1 MRLKLIV
8 GNLIVV
14 LLVGLGSYLV
24 VRTQLQTGLSRALE
38 ERIDE
43 DSELFARSWRAD
55 GAGLVEGVSDR
66 ASSSQVRHIFT
77 ASGVAKRRGRAFS
90 AAQAVSKWFQDPA
103 RGRRERPHIVAV
115 IDETGRVIARDTDP
129 NRMFGQSLLSAV
141 PVVRQVL
148 ESGAARYGVWLY
160 QGKLVQ
166 VAVAA
171 VRNDDGG
178 IVGTLLVG
186 YDLSNGFAQREA
198 ALYHAVKHNGGRQA
212 EQRGS
217 TARQRVVTA
226 PLRELALRTREAG
239 LSAPTIVVVGEVTRF
254 RENLAWFERRPLF
267 GRRVLVPRAAGQQ
280 GTLAI
285 ELQRRG
291 AEPVRVALLE
301 FREPE
306 DLRGLEEA
314 TANAGRYDWI
324 VFTSANA
331 VRFCQP
337 YLGSAAT
344 LGDVRVACIGQ
355 ATAAAAARAGLPVH
369 VVPPERSLPGE
380 LAAAMQARSPLRD
393 ASVLFP
399 HASRA
404 REELPRILEAAG
416 AKVDAVEA
424 YRTALPE
431 AAAREV
437 GAALREGLE
446 AVTLTSPSTADH
458 FFACLEAEELAPL
471 ARELVFACIG
481 PSTAAALERHGVV
494 PHAVAERQTSE
505 ALAEAL
511 EAVFAESG
519 RDVS

>member
-1 MRLKLIV
+1 MR
-8 GNLIVV
+8 GRVV
-14 LLVGLGSYLV
+14 LVGAGPGDPDLLTVRAARELERADVVLYDALIEPGILDLVREG
-24 VRTQLQTGLSRALE
+24 A
-38 ERIDE
+38 ERIDVGKRGDGSRGVPQE
-43 DSELFARSWRAD
+43 EIASLLIEKAR
-55 GAGLVEGVSDR
+55 AGHYVVRLKGGDPFVFGRGGEEASALREAGVPFEVVPGISSAIAVPAYAGIPVTDR
-66 ASSSQVRHIFT
+66 RWSSSIAIVTGH
-77 ASGVAKRRGRAFS
+77 RG
-90 AAQAVSKWFQDPA
+90 QDPVD
-103 RGRRERPHIVAV
+103 RRVDWEGLAGSAETLVILMGTAWLEDIVA
-115 IDETGRVIARDTDP
+115 RVIAGGRDPDTP
-129 NRMFGQSLLSAV
+129 
-141 PVVRQVL
+141 
-148 ESGAARYGVWLY
+148 
-160 QGKLVQ
+160 
-166 VAVAA
+166 AA
-171 VRNDDGG
+171 V
-178 IVGTLLVG
+178 IA
-186 YDLSNGFAQREA
+186 S
-198 ALYHAVKHNGGRQA
+198 
-212 EQRGS
+212 GS

-226 PLRELALRTREAG
+226 PLHELALRTREAG

-254 RENLAWFERRPLF
+254 REKLAWFERRPLF

-306 DLRGLEEA
+306 DVRGLEEA

-344 LGDVRVACIGQ
+344 LGDARVACIGQ

-399 HASRA
+399 QASRA